1 MSDTPH
7 TPLETALARM
17 QAAPEDTARRLQFH
31 AELLDTEL
39 FVLLADDATGPS
51 LRPRVFE
58 FEAGRAVLV
67 FDSESR
73 LADFAGE
80 VAAYAALPGRV
91 LVPMLAQAD
100 EALSLL
106 VSPDS
111 EHAELLPPEALDW
124 LARTLDETRA
134 QEAEGAAERFGPV
147 DLPGAVLALLVPA
160 LERRLRHTP
169 GLEGA
174 VLAGVTWH
182 GGGRGHVLALGG
194 VAEVAR
200 APLARAVAEALELSG
215 IEAGSLDVIFPGP
228 AMMARLRA
236 PGLALDPA
244 PWLPPESAPDTPA
257 PPPGMDPAKPP
268 RLR

>member
-1 MSDTPH
+1 MSDTPK
-7 TPLETALARM
+7 TPLETAMERM
-17 QAAPEDTARRLQFH
+17 QAAPDDTARRLQFH

-39 FVLLADDATGPS
+39 FVLLADEATGAS

-58 FEAGRAVLV
+58 FETGRAVLV

-91 LVPMLAQAD
+91 LVTMLAQAD
-100 EALSLL
+100 DALSLL

-111 EHAELLPPEALDW
+111 DHAELLPPEALVW
-124 LARTLDETRA
+124 LARTLNDTRTSEG
-134 QEAEGAAERFGPV
+134 EAAAESFAPITM
-147 DLPGAVLALLVPA
+147 PEPVLALLVPA

-169 GLEGA
+169 GLDGA
-174 VLAGVTWH
+174 VLAGVRWQ
-182 GGGRGHVLALGG
+182 GGGAGHVLALGG

-215 IEAGSLDVIFPGP
+215 IEAGALDVIFPRP
-228 AMMARLRA
+228 DAMARLTTI
-236 PGLALDPA
+236 GLALSPA
-244 PWLPPESAPDTPA
+244 PWAPPVTNDTPPTA
-257 PPPGMDPAKPP
+257 PGMDPERPP
-268 RLR
+268 KLR